1 MATCAVCE
9 RPIARHAK
17 FLLVETEVVHR
28 DCLGRGETR
37 MARRAAEWEQAQ
49 RDNAELRRELREA
62 RTQLATARAEAE
74 TDRQAMLSI
83 RSMARSDARNMQAR
97 HDAELATLRLELAAV
112 QSTQHTSVQSG
123 PAAIPESPPVDDAA
137 VRFSL
142 LDLDPL

>member
-28 DCLGRGETR
+28 ECLGRGETR
-37 MARRAAEWEQAQ
+37 MARRAAEWEQTQ
-49 RDNAELRRELREA
+49 RESASLRRELRDA
-62 RTQLATARAEAE
+62 RKLLETARVEAEAN
-74 TDRQAMLSI
+74 RQAMVSV

-97 HDAELATLRLELAAV
+97 HDAEIAALRLELAAA

-123 PAAIPESPPVDDAA
+123 PSAIPGSPPVDDAA